1 VDLFLY
7 ILSTVFVILA
17 NFIVAGK
24 YYILLK
30 DSSIEHSVL
39 FLAKINFITR
49 FYELFLP
56 AAAGQAIRWIKVTR
70 NQNGRVFFLAAILFE
85 RLTFLLVL
93 MLCGTIPLFLYKS
106 MPEVTVLKIRLIPW
120 ILLGLGLLAILFSF
134 FLFAPM
140 RSFLKSFAY
149 RICGR
154 LRGKVDMAALIENF
168 ALANMP
174 ASSYGYIFGLSIVW
188 QFFFIGRLFTL
199 ILAAS
204 LPLNWVD
211 ITWIGS
217 LVLLLQSLPIS
228 FAGIGLREG
237 AYAYLFSL
245 FHLPPENGILIG
257 ILFFSQML
265 MMALVG
271 VVLEWTEK

>member
-1 VDLFLY
+1 M
-7 ILSTVFVILA
+7 
-17 NFIVAGK
+17 
-24 YYILLK
+24 
-30 DSSIEHSVL
+30 
-39 FLAKINFITR
+39 
-49 FYELFLP
+49 P
-56 AAAGQAIRWIKVTR
+56 AVT
-70 NQNGRVFFLAAILFE
+70 A
-85 RLTFLLVL
+85 
-93 MLCGTIPLFLYKS
+93 
-106 MPEVTVLKIRLIPW
+106 LKIRLIPW
-120 ILLGLGLLAILFSF
+120 IVLGLGLIAILFSF

-140 RSFLKSFAY
+140 RSFFESLAV
-149 RICGR
+149 RMRGR
-154 LRGKVDMAALIENF
+154 LSGKVDIAALIENF

-174 ASSYGYIFGLSIVW
+174 VSSYGFILGLSIVW

-199 ILAAS
+199 VLAAS
-204 LPLNWVD
+204 LPLNWID

-237 AYAYLFSL
+237 AYAYLFTL

-271 VVLEWTEK
+271 VVLEWTER